1 MSKILLALPLV
12 AILFFANTQKCQA
25 ENNDMF
31 NKVIVADTAVY
42 YQIVDEVP
50 VYPGGPEALIKDI
63 TDNFKYSGEFKGRAI
78 IQLKIG
84 YDGVVRD
91 VDLIRANDENLKEAL
106 RQACKKIKKFTPG
119 KQGGKAVNAMFM
131 LPLKI

>member
-12 AILFFANTQKCQA
+12 AILFFANAQKCQA

-42 YQIVDEVP
+42 HQIVDEVP